1 MDRIVLNRVHETE
14 VNAGQT
20 FMLGSEAAVTTS
32 SLIDFDTLND
42 TLYGFYTTRAIEI
55 MAIEHIAVEA
65 HVCTT
70 TAGVASLTDGTI
82 TYATVTAVDAAAAHS
97 HTSGVLGT
105 TTKVAAG
112 VMLYMKITTA
122 SDDGTSEAGEGY
134 FIVTYK

>member
-1 MDRIVLNRVHETE
+1 MDRIVLNRAHETD

-20 FMLGSEAAVTTS
+20 FMLGCESAVAGVGV
-32 SLIDFDTLND
+32 IDFDTLND

-55 MAIEHIAVEA
+55 MAIEHIVVEA

-70 TAGVASLTDGTI
+70 TAGIASLTDGATVF
-82 TYATVTAVDAAAAHS
+82 ATVTAVDAAAAHA

-105 TTKVAAG
+105 TTKVEAG
-112 VMLYMKITTA
+112 KMLYMKITTA

-134 FIVTYK
+134 FIVTYR